1 MLRLKLMNWAR
12 DAFEDAMDSAR
23 SGGEIVATKYK
34 ELNDDLYVEIPTQEI
49 DLWVELLDKL
59 SEDAE
64 DEKEGERFQK
74 LADKI
79 FEELE
84 ELEELKDAGKA

>member
-12 DAFEDAMDSAR
+12 DAFEDAMDIAR
-23 SGGEIVATKYK
+23 SEGEIVATKYK

-49 DLWVELLDKL
+49 DLWVELLDRL
-59 SEDAE
+59 AEDAE
-64 DEKEGERFQK
+64 DAKEGDQFQK

-79 FEELE
+79 FKMQ
-84 ELEELKDAGKA
+84 EELKEHGKA